1 MCGAT
6 LLLTRA
12 PWAQTGRGAA
22 EFKDEMRRGAP
33 KFGLFI
39 NSVSPAVAQRLAAGY
54 SWVAVDLQHGPVA
67 ELPALLRAI
76 KAGGARAMV
85 RVGDQRAGL
94 QEALDLGADGV
105 VVPCRNAT
113 EVRQLLTQCHSEL
126 DDHGRVRAE
135 ARRGPNNLMVTVQ
148 VETKE
153 AVEAPRPA
161 GAPARRATRTEN
173 ERADRC

>member
-54 SWVAVDLQHGPVA
+54 SWVAVDLKHGPVA

-76 KAGGARAMV
+76 KAGGAKAMV

-113 EVRQLLTQCHSEL
+113 EVSRDSTEVEHFEHLGPLLGPWAASWARCSCASPCF
-126 DDHGRVRAE
+126 RA
-135 ARRGPNNLMVTVQ
+135 RTSC
-148 VETKE
+148 
-153 AVEAPRPA
+153 
-161 GAPARRATRTEN
+161 TRC
-173 ERADRC
+173 R